1 MSDVILTL
9 SLLQIKDER
18 SLLTL
23 SLLQIEEDFV

>member
-9 SLLQIKDER
+9 SLLQIEDER

>member
-1 MSDVILTL
+1 MSDVVLTL